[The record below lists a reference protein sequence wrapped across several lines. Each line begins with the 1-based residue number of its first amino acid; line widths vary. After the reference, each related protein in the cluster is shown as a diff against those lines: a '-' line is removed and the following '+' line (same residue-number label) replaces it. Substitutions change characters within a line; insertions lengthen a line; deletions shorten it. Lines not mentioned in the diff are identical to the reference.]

1 MSVWTAEAVRQGLVD
16 GVVDELTLSWVP
28 VILEKGITLFA
39 GLRHRSAFEVDGGRR
54 LPSSLVQ
61 FIYRPVR

>member
-1 MSVWTAEAVRQGLVD
+1 MCVWTAEAVRQGLVD

-39 GLRHRSAFEVDGGRR
+39 GLRHRLAFGVDGVRR

-61 FIYRPVR
+61 FI